1 MPYSIEFRPSA
12 ARDLKKLEKATQRR
26 IFAALS
32 QLENNPFP
40 PGEKKLIN
48 EDNVYRIRV
57 GDFRILYQ
65 VESGRLLILVL
76 RVGHRREVYR

>member
-12 ARDLKKLEKATQRR
+12 ARDLKKLEKAFQRR
-26 IFAALS
+26 ILGALS

-40 PGEKKLIN
+40 PGTKKLIN
-48 EDNVYRIRV
+48 QDNVYRIRV

-65 VESGRLLILVL
+65 VELGRLLILVL